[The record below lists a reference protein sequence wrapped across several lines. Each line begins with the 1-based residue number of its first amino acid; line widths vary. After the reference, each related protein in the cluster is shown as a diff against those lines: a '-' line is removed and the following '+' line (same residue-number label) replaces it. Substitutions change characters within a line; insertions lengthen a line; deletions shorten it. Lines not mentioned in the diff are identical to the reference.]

1 MTALKSLACKYVRF
15 LMPAIVVT
23 ATVVSFYPSLWN
35 GFVGYDDDALFLN
48 NLRYRG
54 LGWPQLSWMFTTFL
68 RGHYQPLSWVTLG
81 LDYVIWG
88 MNPFGYHLT
97 NLLLHAANALIFYF
111 VTVRLLSVALALSS
125 DEFPLQFGAG
135 LAAVLFAMH
144 PLRVESVAW
153 VTERRDVL
161 SGLFFLLT
169 ILFYLRAA
177 MAETKAD
184 YHKWFVLTLAVY
196 VFSLLSK
203 AVGISLPVVLVVLDV
218 YPLRRLG
225 WGDGKWLGAAA
236 RRVWL
241 EKLPFVVLA
250 ASAAWVAI
258 SAQYQAGAVESF
270 AHRGLLPRLG
280 QSFYALTFYLWKTLV
295 PTQLSPLYEMPASF
309 NPWSWYYTVG
319 GLVVVVV
326 TLILLNARAR
336 FPAGLAV
343 WLYYVALV
351 APVSGIAQSGP
362 QLVADRYSY
371 LACLGWMILAG
382 GGFTHLWKHLFGMSR
397 WFPVL
402 AAAMITAVLLWL
414 GNVTRQQIY
423 VWHDTPTLWNHV
435 LSIPPESSIAHNDLG
450 NLLFKEKKF
459 AEAIAH
465 YRRAVEIN
473 RTYPMAHFNMGNALS
488 HLGKIEEATE
498 QYRRAIQLT
507 PNFSTAQ
514 YNFGRALAA
523 LGRHE
528 EAMEH
533 FRNAVELNPDFAEAH
548 NNLGLLLAA
557 SGKREEAIE
566 HYRRALQADPKLAV
580 AHINLAAALSA
591 QGKTKEAIAH
601 YQQSLELEPKRAS
614 AHVDLGEI
622 LAANAR
628 LDEAMTHFR
637 KALEIEPDLATA
649 HFDLGRALSQKD
661 RLDEAIAHYKL
672 AIKND
677 PKMAVAHYNLGN
689 AYFKRGE
696 QVQDMIWFG
705 DAIDQYELAVKL
717 QPDYAP
723 AYYNMGN
730 ALLKVGD
737 SYRAIQNYQLAQ
749 KHGYKG
755 VEFLTNYGGA
765 LEEEG
770 LNDHAA
776 NQYRRALEINPRYAP
791 AHYNWGNLL
800 LKEGKLQEA
809 IEHYRRAIEYNPKY
823 AEAITNMGS
832 AFEAAGDKEE
842 ALKQYGAALKINP
855 RFAPAHFNL
864 AALLAQR
871 GETDAAITHFRNVV
885 QINAWD
891 VEARIYLGRLLA
903 RTGRFDEAAA
913 QFKTVLERY
922 PDFRAAKQGLEQIQA
937 QLNKQNEAIPAQ
949 TETPTSSA
957 THGPH

>member
-1 MTALKSLACKYVRF
+1 MTALKPLARKCARF
-15 LMPAIVVT
+15 LIPAIVVG
-23 ATVVSFYPSLWN
+23 ATIAAFYPSLWN
-35 GFVGYDDDALFLN
+35 GFVEYDDDALFLN
-48 NLRYRG
+48 NQSYRG
-54 LGWPQLSWMFTTFL
+54 LGWPQLRWMFTTFL
-68 RGHYQPLSWVTLG
+68 NGHYQPLSWITLG

-97 NLLLHAANALIFYF
+97 SLLLHAANALVFYF
-111 VTVRLLSVALALSS
+111 VTVRLLSLAFSLSADDFSLRWGAALAAL
-125 DEFPLQFGAG
+125 
-135 LAAVLFAMH
+135 LFAIH
-144 PLRVESVAW
+144 PLRVESVVWA
-153 VTERRDVL
+153 TERRDVL
-161 SGLFFLLT
+161 SGLFFVLA
-169 ILFYLRAA
+169 ILFYLRAVT
-177 MAETKAD
+177 AETKAN

-225 WGDGKWLGAAA
+225 WGDGRWFGAAA

-241 EKLPFVVLA
+241 EKLPFVLLA
-250 ASAAWVAI
+250 AGAAWVAI
-258 SAQYQAGAVESF
+258 SAQYQSGTVESF
-270 AHRGLLPRLG
+270 AHRGVFPRLG
-280 QSFYALTFYLWKTLV
+280 QGLYGLTFYAWKTLV

-309 NPWSWYYTVG
+309 NPWSRYYTLG
-319 GLVVVVV
+319 GLVVVAA
-326 TLILLNARAR
+326 TLILLNVRAR

-343 WLYYVALV
+343 WLYYVALI

-371 LACLGWMILAG
+371 LACLGWVILAG
-382 GGFTHLWKHLFGMSR
+382 GGFTHLWNYLSGMSR

-402 AAAMITAVLLWL
+402 AAAMVTAVLLWL

-423 VWHDTPTLWNHV
+423 VWHDTRTLWNHV
-435 LSIPPESSIAHNDLG
+435 LGIPPESSIAHNDLG
-450 NLLFKEKKF
+450 NLFFKEGKF
-459 AEAIAH
+459 DEAIKH
-465 YRRAVEIN
+465 YRRALELN
-473 RTYPMAHFNMGNALS
+473 RTYPMAHFNLGNALS
-488 HLGKIEEATE
+488 RIGKIEEATE

-523 LGRHE
+523 LGRYE

-533 FRNAVELNPDFAEAH
+533 FRHAVELNPDFAEAH
-548 NNLGLLLAA
+548 NNLGLLLAG

-566 HYRRALQADPKLAV
+566 HYRRALQAEPKLAV

-591 QGKTKEAIAH
+591 QGKAEEAITH
-601 YQQSLELEPKRAS
+601 YQRSLELEPKRAS

-622 LAANAR
+622 LAARGR
-628 LDEAMTHFR
+628 LDEAMSHFR
-637 KALEIEPDLATA
+637 RALEIEPNLATA
-649 HFDLGRALSQKD
+649 HFGLGRALSQKD

-696 QVQDMIWFG
+696 RVQDMIWFG

-717 QPDYAP
+717 QPDYAL

-749 KHGYKG
+749 KHGFTG
-755 VEFLTNYGGA
+755 VEFYTNYGSA
-765 LEEEG
+765 LEGEG
-770 LNDHAA
+770 LKDHAV
-776 NQYRRALEINPRYAP
+776 NQFRRALEINPRYGP

-800 LKEGKLQEA
+800 LKEGKLKEA
-809 IEHYRRAIEYNPKY
+809 IEHYRRALEYNPKY
-823 AEAITNMGS
+823 VEAITNMGS
-832 AFEAAGDKEE
+832 AFETAGDKEE
-842 ALKQYGAALKINP
+842 ALKQYNAALKINP

-864 AALLAQR
+864 AMLLAQR
-871 GETDAAITHFRNVV
+871 GETDAAISHFRNVV

-891 VEARIYLGRLLA
+891 VEARVYLGRLLA
-903 RTGRFDEAAA
+903 RTGQVDEAAA
-913 QFKTVLERY
+913 EFKTVLKRY
-922 PDFRAAKQGLEQIQA
+922 PGFSAAKQGLEQIQA
-937 QLNKQNEAIPAQ
+937 QLNKQNEANPAQ
-949 TETPTSSA
+949 TETPTGSE
-957 THGPH
+957 TNGPH